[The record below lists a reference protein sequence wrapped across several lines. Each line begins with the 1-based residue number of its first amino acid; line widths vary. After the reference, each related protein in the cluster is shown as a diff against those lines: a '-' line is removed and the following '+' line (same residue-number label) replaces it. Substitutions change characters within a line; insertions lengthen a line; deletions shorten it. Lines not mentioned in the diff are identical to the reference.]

1 MAGYVH
7 VARPV
12 FAVCRWLHM
21 LTCVAW
27 FVLVHWQTVYAV
39 VALNVA
45 VFALWKVP
53 NHRVFSFMSLNF
65 MSNAALVRSGR
76 VWTLLTSKYV
86 VCGERALWV
95 LPMMI
100 NWFCCHSF
108 SHRGLLHLGLNMFAV
123 AHFSPEIIHHGYSR
137 HQLVRRQATGGVG

>member
-1 MAGYVH
+1 
-7 VARPV
+7 
-12 FAVCRWLHM
+12 M

-27 FVLVHWQTVYAV
+27 RVLVYWQTVYAV

-137 HQLVRRQATGGVG
+137 HQLVRRQATGEVG